1 MSETTTLAGAR
12 PAPSAR
18 HEPEPR
24 SRRRSGLRSAVG
36 YVLLCLVALA
46 FLSPLIYMVATSFK
60 PPDEVFSK
68 PPQLIGSQIR
78 WQNYAEV
85 FSYAPFGRY
94 LVNGLLVATVGTLI
108 TLVVSALSG
117 YAFARLR
124 WLGRELT
131 FGAFLATMMVP
142 QEVIVVPA
150 FVLIQRLGWVDSYT
164 ALIVPWAFAALGAF
178 LLRQFYL
185 NIPTELDDAARVDGA
200 GVVRTFLSVML
211 PLARPSLAVLAVFTF
226 IAYWNSFLWPLIVIN
241 DVNTYGTIPLGL
253 QQFLGQ
259 QGSQWHL
266 VMAASVISMV
276 PTTLLLILLQR
287 HLVKGIATSGLGG
300 R

>member
-18 HEPEPR
+18 HQPEPR

-36 YVLLCLVALA
+36 YALLCLVALT
-46 FLSPLIYMVATSFK
+46 FLAPLIYMVATSFK
-60 PPDEVFSK
+60 APDEVFSK

-94 LVNGLLVATVGTLI
+94 LVNGLMVATVGTLI
-108 TLVVSALSG
+108 TLAVSALSG